1 MTGYLSPAMLHR
13 NPELREGEGEEAHDP
28 LFVRSVARAM
38 GVLSA
43 FHTTDRP
50 LSLSEIARAAEL
62 DRSTTQRIVHTL
74 RKLGYIQ
81 RDQYDQGYVPGI
93 RIYDHIFDSMRLNRL
108 IQRAVPYLLDL
119 RSAVN
124 ERVDLSL
131 IDDLR
136 LVYTARFQPKSEVI
150 HAMMVGLSV
159 PIYCTSAGWAVLAR
173 LPEDR
178 ARDIIRRS
186 ERVSYTPRTLTD
198 EDAIMERVAQA
209 REQGYI
215 AAAEQLLPGELGIGA
230 AVTDSAGHPIGAVTI
245 TSLMSDWTLEEFDH
259 AISPTLMQTV
269 RALSTG

>member
-1 MTGYLSPAMLHR
+1 MTGYLSPAMLQH
-13 NPELREGEGEEAHDP
+13 NSGLRGSEDMSDGDP
-28 LFVRSVARAM
+28 LFVRAVARAM

-43 FHTTDRP
+43 FHETDRP
-50 LSLSEIARAAEL
+50 LSLTEISRAAEL

-136 LVYTARFQPKSEVI
+136 LVYAARFQPKREVI

-159 PIYCTSAGWAVLAR
+159 PIYCTSTGWAVLAR
-173 LPEDR
+173 LPEDQ

-186 ERVSYTPRTLTD
+186 ERRSYTPKTLTD
-198 EDAIMERVAQA
+198 EEAIMDKVAQA

-215 AAAEQLLPGELGIGA
+215 IAAEQLLPGEIGIGA
-230 AVTDSAGHPIGAVTI
+230 AVTDGSGHPIGAVTI
-245 TSLMSDWTLEEFDH
+245 TSLLSDWTLEEFDH
-259 AISPTLMQTV
+259 AISPPLMQTV
-269 RALSTG
+269 RALGRG